1 MPTGNPRQGTLAQG
15 HDDLTPKRSKHC
27 RFDTMASARRAAEM
41 GEALVIASQDNKI
54 IDICRLLTMG
64 ADVNYVDRW
73 MQEGEEISTTPLIR
87 AALCGHADAV

>member
-1 MPTGNPRQGTLAQG
+1 MRKSNIVEAKGKCIPQFKGTIE
-15 HDDLTPKRSKHC
+15 C
-27 RFDTMASARRAAEM
+27 RFDIMAASRREAEM